1 MAWALGYGRSF
12 GVSGCFPVGSGGIAS
27 LRGQSHR
34 NKVDSLVMDAISY
47 FRYK

>member
-34 NKVDSLVMDAISY
+34 NKVDSLPWETYII
-47 FRYK
+47 F